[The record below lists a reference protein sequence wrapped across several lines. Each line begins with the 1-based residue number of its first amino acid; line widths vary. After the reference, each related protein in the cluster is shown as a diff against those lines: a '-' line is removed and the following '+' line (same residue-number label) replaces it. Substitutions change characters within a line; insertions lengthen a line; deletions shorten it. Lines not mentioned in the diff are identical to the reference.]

1 MKKLRLAHDGYII
14 TSIIFYIAAG
24 LYLLIPDGNPLLIC
38 YFCGAFL
45 VFYGVIK
52 ILGYFSEDLYC
63 LAFRFDFAFGL
74 VLLVVG
80 ILMLV
85 KNTSIFQYCVPGL
98 GWIALLDGV
107 VRVQMSVEARRFGL
121 EKWHWILAAAIVTG
135 VCAFLLILRGFPG
148 PIGERI
154 LVAVTL
160 VAGGVSND
168 LMVAFAV
175 KFPKAPRLREDEQ
188 K

>member
-1 MKKLRLAHDGYII
+1 MKKLRLAYDGYLFI
-14 TSIIFYIAAG
+14 SIIFYIAAVI
-24 LYLLIPDGNPLLIC
+24 YLLFPNLSPLLTC
-38 YFCGAFL
+38 CFCGIFL
-45 VFYGVIK
+45 IIYGIIK
-52 ILGYFSEDLYC
+52 IVGYFSEDLYC

-74 VLLVVG
+74 ALLVVG

-107 VRVQMSVEARRFGL
+107 VKVQMSVESRRFGL
-121 EKWHWILAAAIVTG
+121 EKWHWILATAVITG